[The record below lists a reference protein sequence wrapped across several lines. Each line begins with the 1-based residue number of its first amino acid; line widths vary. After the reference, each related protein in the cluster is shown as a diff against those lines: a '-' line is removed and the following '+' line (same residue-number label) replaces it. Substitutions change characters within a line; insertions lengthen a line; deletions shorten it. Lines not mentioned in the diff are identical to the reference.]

1 MVFSEHSILFYH
13 RVMDSDKAAM
23 VENSDDDIEEVEE
36 EEEGSETLS
45 KEKLTA
51 AVLQNPKVMAAL
63 QARLDSMV
71 GDPSGY
77 IKVIMLF
84 ILNFIHRF
92 LNCMLIIVSPTNKNC
107 VIFNRVCQQLSRG
120 ASKLSRISS

>member
-1 MVFSEHSILFYH
+1 
-13 RVMDSDKAAM
+13 MDSDKAAM

-45 KEKLTA
+45 KEKLQA

-77 IKVIMLF
+77 IKVTNLPES
-84 ILNFIHRF
+84 ILNSITQSCPSTEFASS
-92 LNCMLIIVSPTNKNC
+92 CSKTDQGPKESPVGDNKD
-107 VIFNRVCQQLSRG
+107 
-120 ASKLSRISS
+120 